1 MDIRN
6 YVNFKKVP
14 DGLRKESCIVR
25 GAVFSKNVIH
35 KGMATMIN
43 DARIL
48 LLQCPIVYQ
57 RVEGKYVT
65 IETLMLQ
72 ENEYLTNVVGRI
84 RAIGPNIILVHKNV
98 SGIAQEML
106 RKYNITLVVDV
117 KLSVLK
123 RLSRCLQCD
132 VVQSIDSNIGR
143 PKLGVC
149 EKFYIETFAN
159 SIGMCKT
166 LMFFETP
173 SNPRGCSVLLR
184 GGSHNELVRV
194 KRVAA
199 FLLFARYNWRMEM
212 SFLLNEFARP
222 PSPKLSIFDSKDESP
237 SSENGRQ
244 HSKSMLPP
252 GATAVGSEKSIT
264 ASQQRAKKTEKK
276 SEEKLV
282 TKENVQDFSD
292 PLRAIDL
299 VQRTSDA
306 ESPVKFAVEQPC
318 DNRFRTALNSTI
330 LSISPFSNF
339 TLPYFETECGRKCAL
354 RKRFPNELY
363 HSKQW
368 SDNIEKLCHN
378 NSTTTKNSTAQVAI
392 LAAFRVGLNVIE
404 LLHLFA
410 GHTAAYLSAAQNR

>member
-1 MDIRN
+1 MIGRNQMDIRN

-14 DGLRKESCIVR
+14 DGSRGDSCIVR
-25 GAVFSKNVIH
+25 GAVFSKNVVH
-35 KGMATMIN
+35 KDMATTIN

-57 RVEGKYVT
+57 RVEGRYVT
-65 IETLMLQ
+65 IETLLLQ
-72 ENEYLTNVVGRI
+72 EREYLTNVVGRI
-84 RAIGPNIILVHKNV
+84 RSLNPNIILVHKNV

-106 RKYNITLVVDV
+106 RKFKITLVVDV

-132 VVQSIDSNIGR
+132 VVSSIDSNIGR

-149 EKFYIETFAN
+149 EKFHIQMYAN
-159 SIGMCKT
+159 SIGMLKT
-166 LMFFETP
+166 LMFVETP

-184 GGSHNELVRV
+184 GGSYNELVRV

-222 PSPKLSIFDSKDESP
+222 PSPKLSIFDSKDYSP
-237 SSENGRQ
+237 CSENVQ
-244 HSKSMLPP
+244 HSTSFAIT
-252 GATAVGSEKSIT
+252 GAAQEKNNT
-264 ASQQRAKKTEKK
+264 NLRVKKTEKK
-276 SEEKLV
+276 VDEKLV

-292 PLRAIDL
+292 PLRATEL
-299 VQRTSDA
+299 APSAFQS

-339 TLPYFETECGRKCAL
+339 PLPYLETESGRKCAL
-354 RKRFPNELY
+354 RNRFPNELY
-363 HSKQW
+363 YSKQW
-368 SDNIEKLCHN
+368 SDNIEKFSHI
-378 NSTTTKNSTAQVAI
+378 NSPSTKSNDDEVRTTQKFN
-392 LAAFRVGLNVIE
+392 FKM
-404 LLHLFA
+404 
-410 GHTAAYLSAAQNR
+410 Y